1 MGEFY
6 SVKVLKLHT
15 FGDHLEL
22 VFCFAIYLMI
32 LMVGGE
38 IGDGFSLATFGII
51 WSHCDQRNFVA
62 TCGQWAIGR

>member
-6 SVKVLKLHT
+6 SVKVLRLHT

-51 WSHCDQRNFVA
+51 VTNETLLRLAAN
-62 TCGQWAIGR
+62 GP

>member
-1 MGEFY
+1 MGGAGILHVQWGY

-32 LMVGGE
+32 LMVVRSGMVFHWPHL
-38 IGDGFSLATFGII
+38 ICY
-51 WSHCDQRNFVA
+51 SHIVTNE
-62 TCGQWAIGR
+62 TLL